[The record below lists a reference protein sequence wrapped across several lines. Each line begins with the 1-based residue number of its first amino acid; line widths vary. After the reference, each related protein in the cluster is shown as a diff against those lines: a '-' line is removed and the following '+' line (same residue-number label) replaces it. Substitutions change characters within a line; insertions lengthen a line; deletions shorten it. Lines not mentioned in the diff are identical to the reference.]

1 MHKRLQ
7 DITACGQ
14 KDREETEQ
22 QNGRTEQFEPRFL
35 PPLPPAFFRLR
46 YSNNEPISGLTLK

>member
-35 PPLPPAFFRLR
+35 PPPPRFLGFAIQTTNL
-46 YSNNEPISGLTLK
+46 

>member
-35 PPLPPAFFRLR
+35 PRPPPPPPPPPRFLGFAIQTTNL
-46 YSNNEPISGLTLK
+46 